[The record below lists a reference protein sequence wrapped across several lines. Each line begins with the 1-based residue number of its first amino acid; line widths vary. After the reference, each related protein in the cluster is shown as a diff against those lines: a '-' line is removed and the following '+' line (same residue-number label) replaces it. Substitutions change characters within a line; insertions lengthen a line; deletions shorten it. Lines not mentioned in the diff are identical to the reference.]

1 MNNEP
6 DVSDELKVLAS
17 IYCKD
22 GEFLLDE
29 ESYGL
34 GELSFTVNLEDVGK
48 MISFSCQLNKDYP
61 TSLPILHVSRP
72 TLKRSEFESFRKDL
86 TAFLETNSLINQPM
100 LTELI
105 EWVRRHVANYET
117 SSHQLAAE
125 MKQLPTASTHLLQL
139 DHMRSKSKYISL
151 LRTWAKDL
159 NLTGGVLFIHN
170 MIFILLH
177 GQKCYVKKF
186 IMQLRTQKVDVD
198 SSGRPCKERMLK
210 VIGEFSGLP
219 CSVSQFEVIHF
230 QTDETFKLYFKKAG
244 LSMVFLN
251 ILEPFVGKG

>member
-139 DHMRSKSKYISL
+139 DHMRSKSKLYKTTDNQLYAVSL
-151 LRTWAKDL
+151 FNDQYGGYFRSKQCPLVVTLQQPLQLYASDVRIMFWTDFQSLERLLQCCCTLKSLRAEAK
-159 NLTGGVLFIHN
+159 GPVHAN
-170 MIFILLH
+170 ML
-177 GQKCYVKKF
+177 
-186 IMQLRTQKVDVD
+186 
-198 SSGRPCKERMLK
+198 
-210 VIGEFSGLP
+210 
-219 CSVSQFEVIHF
+219 
-230 QTDETFKLYFKKAG
+230 
-244 LSMVFLN
+244 
-251 ILEPFVGKG
+251 